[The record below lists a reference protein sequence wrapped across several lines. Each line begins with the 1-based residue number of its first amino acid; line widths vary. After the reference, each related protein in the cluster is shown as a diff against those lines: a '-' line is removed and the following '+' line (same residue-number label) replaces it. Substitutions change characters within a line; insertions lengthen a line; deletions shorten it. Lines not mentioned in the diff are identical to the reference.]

1 LNGTDPIRNGG
12 GGGLTI
18 ENLKATPIFEKLSID
33 GACIVKFPVFED
45 TRGTFQEWFNQ
56 EVSSTIFGK
65 PFIPMQANLS
75 SSKRNTIRGV
85 HYSLAT
91 NGQSKWVICA
101 FGKVKD
107 VIVDLRLNSPT
118 FKKYIQVDLEANSG
132 KALCLAEGLGHA
144 FLAVSELSV
153 IAYLTSSTYS
163 PEFEFSIN
171 PLDAELAIDWG
182 ISRKSII
189 FSKRDAEAPSFND
202 MKSNNLLPNLRN

>member
-1 LNGTDPIRNGG
+1 LIGIDLIRHGG
-12 GGGLTI
+12 EGGLTI
-18 ENLKATPIFEKLSID
+18 ENLKVIPIIEKLSID
-33 GACIVKFPVFED
+33 GAWLVKFPVFED

-75 SSKRNTIRGV
+75 SSKRNTIRGI

-118 FKKYIQVDLEANSG
+118 FKSYIEIDLEANSG
-132 KALCLAEGLGHA
+132 QVLCLAEGLGHA
-144 FLAVSELSV
+144 FLAVSDLSV
-153 IAYLTSSTYS
+153 ISYLTSTAYS
-163 PEFEFSIN
+163 PEFEFSVN
-171 PLDAELAIDWG
+171 PLDADLAIDWG
-182 ISRKSII
+182 INQKSMI
-189 FSKRDAEAPSFND
+189 FSKRDAGAPSFND
-202 MKSNNLLPNLRN
+202 MESHNLLPKLSN